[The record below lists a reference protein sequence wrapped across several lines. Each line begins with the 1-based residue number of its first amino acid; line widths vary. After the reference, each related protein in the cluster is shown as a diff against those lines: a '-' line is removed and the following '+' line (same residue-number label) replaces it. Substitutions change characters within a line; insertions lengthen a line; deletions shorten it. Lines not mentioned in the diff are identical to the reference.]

1 MADALAIM
9 HWEARIDAAD
19 AEFVLGGAPRLA
31 QEPLPAVA
39 KLKLLKEGSSTGVG
53 AVQGQ
58 GQAAATHMWLLDFN
72 QCQPLSMDQ
81 EGVDQA
87 VKRFFDNDAYYP
99 RPPAATGCTDEGLW
113 ETLAKYLGRLVEAS
127 LALIR
132 NAWSCPIVLP
142 EQS

>member
-19 AEFVLGGAPRLA
+19 VEFVLGGDPCRA

-39 KLKLLKEGSSTGVG
+39 KLKLSKEDSSTGVD
-53 AVQGQ
+53 AVQ
-58 GQAAATHMWLLDFN
+58 GQAAATHLWPLDFN

-87 VKRFFDNDAYYP
+87 VKWFFDNDAYYP
-99 RPPAATGCTDEGLW
+99 RVPAATGCTDEGLW
-113 ETLAKYLGRLVEAS
+113 ETFAKYLETS
-127 LALIR
+127 
-132 NAWSCPIVLP
+132 
-142 EQS
+142 